1 MNIYFFFGQI
11 IVINKI
17 LGDMVIK
24 FMKKKERSFIP
35 LVVIF
40 ILVLQLINLS
50 TTEQG
55 QNTNNQSAELTKEDI
70 NSISTLSITYRRAN
84 DSNILNNDFSKYN
97 SYYVEKSQQ
106 KYKNLYNNN
115 QKVSEDAKKLTNH
128 LPDWFKY
135 KVIDESLLK
144 TYLANR
150 SSLLKDEPY
159 FSSIMEVSREF
170 NINPI
175 LLFAITGQEQSFV
188 PQDHVSAVKI
198 ANNPYN
204 VFCSWQS
211 YNTDIVDASEIA
223 CRTIINLSK
232 DRPDSVD
239 PLVWVNRK
247 YSADQNWHYG
257 VRSLY
262 NEIVEFINE

>member
-1 MNIYFFFGQI
+1 
-11 IVINKI
+11 
-17 LGDMVIK
+17 MVIK
-24 FMKKKERSFIP
+24 FMKKKEKSFIP
-35 LVVIF
+35 IVVIF

-50 TTEQG
+50 TTTQKNITNE
-55 QNTNNQSAELTKEDI
+55 NTKLIKSDI
-70 NSISTLSITYRRAN
+70 NSINTLSITYRVNKSNLLN
-84 DSNILNNDFSKYN
+84 DEFSKYN
-97 SYYVEKSQQ
+97 PEYNSYHMEKSYQ
-106 KYKNLYNNN
+106 KYKNLYFNN
-115 QKVSEDAKKLTNH
+115 QISEEAKNLTTH
-128 LPDWFKY
+128 LPDWFEY
-135 KVIDESLLK
+135 KVIDECLLK
-144 TYLANR
+144 SYLDNK
-150 SSLLKDEPY
+150 SSLLMDEPY
-159 FSSIMEVSREF
+159 FSSIMEVSRKF

-188 PQDHVSAVKI
+188 PENHVSATKI

-239 PLVWVNRK
+239 PLVWINRK

>member
-1 MNIYFFFGQI
+1 
-11 IVINKI
+11 
-17 LGDMVIK
+17 MVIK
-24 FMKKKERSFIP
+24 FMKKKEKSFIP
-35 LVVIF
+35 IVVIF

-50 TTEQG
+50 TTRQKSITDE
-55 QNTNNQSAELTKEDI
+55 NTKLIKSDI
-70 NSISTLSITYRRAN
+70 NSINTLSITYRVNKSNLLN
-84 DSNILNNDFSKYN
+84 DEFSKYN
-97 SYYVEKSQQ
+97 PEYNSYYLEKSHQ
-106 KYKNLYNNN
+106 KYKNLYINN
-115 QKVSEDAKKLTNH
+115 QVSEEAKILTTH

-135 KVIDESLLK
+135 KVIDEFLLK
-144 TYLANR
+144 SYLDNK
-150 SSLLKDEPY
+150 SSLLMDEPY

-188 PQDHVSAVKI
+188 PEDHVSATKI

-223 CRTIINLSK
+223 CRTIINLSE

-239 PLVWVNRK
+239 PLVWINRK